1 MQDDELDELQ
11 WVSALADGQV
21 QADAMAR
28 VVASVGRSDRARAA
42 WHSYHVIGEALRGND
57 LVDCPDDQIFLSRMR
72 ARLERLGPPS
82 ADVEF
87 RPSLATAPTTV
98 AAAGLARSSA
108 NDAASRWKWLAA
120 AATVAAVTLVGW
132 NLLPVGAAPGAAVQL
147 AESGNSVGS
156 VNPVSGPGA
165 PVEPQVMLRDPR
177 LDELLAAHRQ
187 YGGASALQTA
197 AGFLRN
203 ATFEQPA
210 R

>member
-21 QADAMAR
+21 QADALAR

-42 WHSYHVIGEALRGND
+42 WHSYHVIGEALRGNE
-57 LVDCPDDQIFLSRMR
+57 LGDCRGDQIFMTRMR
-72 ARLERLGPPS
+72 SRLERVGAASADDALGP
-82 ADVEF
+82 
-87 RPSLATAPTTV
+87 SLVTAPVAVV
-98 AAAGLARSSA
+98 AAVQARSSA
-108 NDAASRWKWLAA
+108 NDSVMPWKWVAV

-132 NLLPVGAAPGAAVQL
+132 NLLHVGAAPGSGVQL
-147 AESGNSVGS
+147 AGS
-156 VNPVSGPGA
+156 AGPA
-165 PVEPQVMLRDPR
+165 RLASTPAATAEPQVMLRDPR

-187 YGGASALQTA
+187 YGGASALQTP

-203 ATFEQPA
+203 ATFEQPV